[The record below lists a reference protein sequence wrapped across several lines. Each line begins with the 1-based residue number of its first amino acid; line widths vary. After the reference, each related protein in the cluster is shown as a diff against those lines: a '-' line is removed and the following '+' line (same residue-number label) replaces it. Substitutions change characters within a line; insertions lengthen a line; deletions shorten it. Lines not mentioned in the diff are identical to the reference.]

1 MEMKIFNHMLFDSLM
16 PWLIKTADIRPMNE
30 CLKEA
35 AKILPETQQDLTE
48 QESKLLTN
56 RTSLLE
62 WLKKQKLIT
71 AKLKPLNYST
81 ALPDYTDTATKFYS
95 TLIDAECLRIYNAM
109 LSVSEKYK
117 EDSDLLSYHA
127 TNALRN
133 LKQYVFTASKEIKA
147 RKLSYNDGRI
157 DDLTTFVL
165 FYLKY
170 KLIALYFSIQL
181 VNEKS
186 IENAFELED
195 FYLMELNE
203 TKADVH
209 QIYLEQPTTNPLKEQ
224 KGKRLSFSFTG
235 KPEKL
240 KAIINA
246 LCTKVYL
253 LDENRSPA
261 DTLIQLLHAKDIKP
275 GKVKIYLDCDNK
287 NFRYIIDELGKR
299 YFDNLSLINI
309 EHSQSFYSKKGKAL
323 TSNDLSKA
331 ASSNP
336 KAKAE
341 IDKIFQQLQ

>member
-30 CLKEA
+30 CLKAA
-35 AKILPETQQDLTE
+35 AKILPETQQALTE

-95 TLIDAECLRIYNAM
+95 TLIDAESLRIYNSM
-109 LSVSEKYK
+109 LTVYEKYK

-133 LKQYVFTASKEIKA
+133 LKHYVLTASKEIKA
-147 RKLSYNDGRI
+147 RKLSYNDGKI

-165 FYLKY
+165 FCLKY

-186 IENAFELED
+186 IDSIVELED

-209 QIYLEQPTTNPLKEQ
+209 PIYREDHETINLKEE
-224 KGKRLSFSFTG
+224 KRKRLNFGFTG
-235 KPEKL
+235 KPDKL
-240 KAIINA
+240 KSVINA
-246 LCTKVYL
+246 LCARVEL
-253 LDENRSPA
+253 LKEELSPA
-261 DTLIQLLHAKDIKP
+261 DMLIQLLQSKDIKP

-287 NFRYIIDELGKR
+287 NFRYIIEKLEH
-299 YFDNLSLINI
+299 YFFDDLSFIKI
-309 EHSQSFYSKKGKAL
+309 EHTQAFYSKKGTLL
-323 TSNDLSKA
+323 TANSLSKA
-331 ASSNP
+331 ATSNP

>member
-1 MEMKIFNHMLFDSLM
+1 MEMKIFNHMLFDSMM

-35 AKILPETQQDLTE
+35 SKISPETQQDLTE
-48 QESKLLTN
+48 QESELLTN
-56 RTSLLE
+56 RTTLLE
-62 WLKKQKLIT
+62 WLKKQKSTT
-71 AKLKPLNYST
+71 AKLNPLNYST

-117 EDSDLLSYHA
+117 ADKDLLSYHA

-133 LKQYVFTASKEIKA
+133 LKHYVLTASKEIKA
-147 RKLSYNDGRI
+147 RKLSYNDGKI
-157 DDLTTFVL
+157 DDLSTFVL

-181 VNEKS
+181 VYEKS
-186 IENAFELED
+186 IEPPVELED

-209 QIYLEQPTTNPLKEQ
+209 PIYREEHETINLKEE
-224 KGKRLSFSFTG
+224 KRKRLNFGFTG
-235 KPEKL
+235 KPDKL
-240 KAIINA
+240 KSVINA
-246 LCTKVYL
+246 LCARVEL
-253 LDENRSPA
+253 LKEELSPA
-261 DTLIQLLHAKDIKP
+261 DMLIQLLQSKDIKP

-287 NFRYIIDELGKR
+287 NFRYIIEKLAH
-299 YFDNLSLINI
+299 YFFDDLSFIKI
-309 EHSQSFYSKKGKAL
+309 EHTQAFYSKKGNLL
-323 TSNDLSKA
+323 TANSLSKA